1 LRALLIMALTLLC
14 EPAAAQVLAPPPS
27 YPTAPRPPAPVQA
40 PLPPPAPAQ
49 GEPPAVLA
57 NPLPLPSVGEDA
69 PPRDFLQAALG
80 AIAAGRVDEAMEALE
95 RAESRMLSRSVRPS
109 RAGVPSQSQIVHDV
123 AEARSALAA
132 GDRMQAA
139 ARTQAALNEE
149 KQAEEE

>member
-1 LRALLIMALTLLC
+1 LLC
-14 EPAAAQVLAPPPS
+14 GPAAAQVLAPPPT
-27 YPTAPRPPAPVQA
+27 YPTAPRPPAPLSE
-40 PLPPPAPAQ
+40 PLLPPSLAPAPADSR
-49 GEPPAVLA
+49 GVLA